1 MMSLPAAAAAAVFA
15 LPGPV
20 NPAGAPPRDTT
31 IVITS
36 ITAGETDPN
45 GKVPTL
51 NGVEGAGTNNWDIAI
66 PTGILVNGRA
76 YTYALTFQDI
86 GYSGHCSASYKLTQ
100 GTGANKVTLDQ
111 GSIFG
116 TTCAAGSLYLTS
128 APGRIMPNAP
138 GPALLTGTVVFGD
151 QKVSVKVPMM
161 IE

>member
-1 MMSLPAAAAAAVFA
+1 MTPLLATAAAAVFA
-15 LPGPV
+15 LPGPI
-20 NPAGAPPRDTT
+20 NPHGTAPQDGT

-51 NGVEGAGTNNWDIAI
+51 NGVRGAGTNNWDIAI

-86 GYSGHCSASYKLTQ
+86 GYSGQCSASYKLTQ
-100 GTGANKVTLDQ
+100 GTGVNKVTLDQ
-111 GSIFG
+111 GSMLSTG
-116 TTCAAGSLYLTS
+116 CAAGYLYLTA
-128 APGRIMPNAP
+128 APGRVMPDAP
-138 GPALLTGTVVFGD
+138 GAATLTGTVVFGD
-151 QKVSVKVPMM
+151 QKVSVKVPMT